1 MQESCQNDFFQN
13 MEFHI
18 HRAIREKCRFS
29 KTLFSSTGNV
39 VIRSINDIYAFT
51 FKYNEVV
58 ESGAFGMPV
67 RAEQYL
73 KAGQLNAMGL
83 IDEIFHYM
91 CRLYRRDVRKDF
103 FSSGYVF
110 VQNELAKE
118 HLPGLD
124 DLLLQ
129 FSTLFPPSEVY
140 NGSMTVEE
148 WFRGAD
154 PLSGVENK
162 YRAFEELILCKLA
175 NENPAFQPF
184 YPLFTDE
191 QLADHPSYN
200 CFWDSL
206 RIWSEQNEAF
216 GPEKL
221 DLISLLKAPV
231 YFAPFSL
238 KGQLEYIKTH
248 WLELLSEFIGRLLTS
263 QDILSEEEKAAWQG
277 GGGGAGGY
285 NQDAYHYEEL
295 AQEYERFTVDSDWM
309 PNVVMIAKSTLV
321 WLDQLSKRYER
332 PITRLDQIPDEE
344 LNFLAD
350 AGFNAL
356 WLIGVWERS
365 PASARIKQICG
376 NQEAAASAYSLMDYE
391 IAGEIGGWEALDN
404 LRRRAG
410 IRGIKLAAD
419 MVPNHTGLD
428 SKWVMERPDLFM
440 QTRES
445 PFPGYNFDG
454 ENLSHDG
461 RVGIYLENHYYSKT
475 DCAVVF
481 KRVDHYTGDV
491 RYIYH
496 GNDGTGLPWNDTAQ
510 IDFLNPEARE
520 KVIQKILHVARN
532 FPIIRFDAAM
542 VLAKK
547 HIRRLWYPEPGQ
559 GGDIASRS
567 RFALSVD
574 EFQKRLP
581 EEFWREVVDRC
592 AAEAPDTLLLAEAF
606 WMMEGYFVRTL
617 GMHRVYNSAFM
628 NMLKREDNAK
638 YRLTIKNT
646 LEFDPQILKR
656 YVNFMNNPD
665 EETAVAQFGRDDK
678 YFGVCTMLVAMP
690 GLPMFGHGQIEGFEE
705 KYGMEY
711 RRAYYNEQVNTGLVE
726 RHRREIFPLMRQRYV
741 FSDVEH
747 FLLYD
752 FWSNGQVNENVFAWS
767 NCHGNERSL
776 ILYNNKYEQ
785 AMGWIKL
792 SAAYAVKNTD
802 GEKFLVQ
809 RTLAQGLQLT
819 VADDRF
825 VIFQEQHSKLWFIR
839 KTAEIAEQGMFAVLN
854 GFETQVYLKFYE
866 VTDTADGQY
875 RLLCEKLNGSG
886 IADITMGINEIRFKP
901 LYDALAAAVS
911 KETLQACVQLV
922 KSCTHTADRQEC
934 ESKIQSFIKKTEP
947 LAAAFFTALDETFC
961 SNRDTYFMSGIHSAQ
976 KPAERMA
983 ESAGVD
989 KQGKRTK
996 VSARKTPLKRLLNF
1010 YRTRMYRL
1018 LFCASGTFV
1027 RETPLTAMTPAVTVF
1042 LHKLCGT
1049 STELAVSF
1057 GAILLMAVE
1066 DLAAYYGIEDNTGRL
1081 FSFLHLDEKLTSL
1094 IRSEGFETDLI
1105 QNKVNTIKYLY
1116 YIHNARGTKTI
1127 RRMGI
1132 VNRLTQD
1139 STVIARLGIH
1149 EWDGIKWFNR
1159 EAAELLSDDMA
1170 EMLFISAAR
1179 PVKAGKYLA
1188 ATVTSAEKYCRFNAE
1203 FCAAIHRSGYQVDRY
1218 LKLFAGTL
1226 K

>member
-1 MQESCQNDFFQN
+1 MPKGHADSFLQY

-18 HRAIREKCRFS
+18 HRTIREKCRFS

-39 VIRSINDIYAFT
+39 VIRNINDIYAFT
-51 FKYNEVV
+51 FRYNEVV
-58 ESGAFGMPV
+58 ESGLFGMPV
-67 RAEQYL
+67 RPEQYL
-73 KAGQLNAMGL
+73 KAGQLNAMGI

-91 CRLYRRDVRKDF
+91 CRLYRRDVQADF
-103 FSSGYVF
+103 FVDGYAF
-110 VQNELAKE
+110 VQDALEKE
-118 HLPGLD
+118 QLPDLD
-124 DLLLQ
+124 DLLLH
-129 FSTLFPPSEVY
+129 FSTAFPPAEVY
-140 NGSMTVEE
+140 SGSMTVEQ
-148 WFRGAD
+148 WLQSTD
-154 PLSGVENK
+154 PVSGIKNK

-175 NENPAFQPF
+175 NENPAFYPF
-184 YPLFTDE
+184 LPLFTDA
-191 QLADHPSYN
+191 QLVEHPSYS
-200 CFWDSL
+200 CFWDS
-206 RIWSEQNEAF
+206 IHEWSEQNEVF
-216 GPEKL
+216 GNEKL

-231 YFAPFSL
+231 HYAPFSL

-248 WLELLSEFIGRLLTS
+248 WLRLLSEFIGRLLTS

-277 GGGGAGGY
+277 GGVGGNAGH
-285 NQDAYHYEEL
+285 NLDAYHFEEL
-295 AQEYERFTVDSDWM
+295 TQEYERFTADKNWM

-321 WLDQLSKRYER
+321 WLDQLSKKYQS

-344 LNFLAD
+344 LDFLAE

-376 NQEAAASAYSLMDYE
+376 NQDAAASAYSLMDYE

-410 IRGIKLAAD
+410 MRGVKLAAD

-428 SKWVMERPDLFM
+428 AKWVIERPDLFV
-440 QTRES
+440 QSRES

-454 ENLSHDG
+454 ENLSRDS

-481 KRVDHYTGDV
+481 KRVDHATGDV

-510 IDFLNPEARE
+510 IDFLNAEARE
-520 KVIQKILHVARN
+520 AVMQKILHVARN

-567 RFALSVD
+567 RYSLSTD
-574 EFQKRLP
+574 EFQMRLP

-592 AAEAPDTLLLAEAF
+592 AVEAPDTLLLAEAF

-628 NMLKREDNAK
+628 NMLKREENAK

-711 RRAYYNEQVNTGLVE
+711 RRAYYDEHVNTGLVD
-726 RHRREIFPLMRQRYV
+726 RHRREIFPLIRQRRL
-741 FSDVEH
+741 FSEVEH

-752 FWSNGQVNENVFAWS
+752 FWTNGQVNENVFAWS
-767 NCHGNERSL
+767 NIHDTSRSL

-785 AMGWIKL
+785 AAGWIKT
-792 SAAYAVKNTD
+792 SAFYAVKDGN
-802 GEKFLVQ
+802 GEKQLVQ
-809 RTLAQGLQLT
+809 RTLAEGLQLT
-819 VADDRF
+819 QEPGRF
-825 VIFQEQHSKLWFIR
+825 IIFQEQRSKLWFIR
-839 KTAEIAEQGMFAVLN
+839 KNTDIAEHGLFAALN
-854 GFETQVYLKFYE
+854 GFETQVFWNMYE
-866 VTDTADGQY
+866 VTDTPDGLY
-875 RLLCEKLNGSG
+875 NLLCEQLNGGG

-901 LYDALAAAVS
+901 LYQALAACIEKGALKDS
-911 KETLQACVQLV
+911 LRLIKEC
-922 KSCTHTADRQEC
+922 KNTADTKKVEL
-934 ESKIQSFIKKTEP
+934 KLKAFIKKTEP
-947 LAAAFFTALDETFC
+947 LVAAFFTALDE
-961 SNRDTYFMSGIHSAQ
+961 S
-976 KPAERMA
+976 
-983 ESAGVD
+983 
-989 KQGKRTK
+989 
-996 VSARKTPLKRLLNF
+996 
-1010 YRTRMYRL
+1010 YRTIAAASFEGAQSEQIPSPVKKLLALYRARMYRL
-1018 LFCASGTFV
+1018 LFCASGLLWKGA
-1027 RETPLTAMTPAVTVF
+1027 ETADGMSAISRFIDKICAKDDQVLLSA
-1042 LHKLCGT
+1042 
-1049 STELAVSF
+1049 
-1057 GAILLMAVE
+1057 GAILLFAVE
-1066 DLAAYYGIEDNTGRL
+1066 DIAAYYKVEASAGRL
-1081 FSFLHLDEKLTSL
+1081 FTLWRFDEKLTEI
-1094 IRSEGFETDLI
+1094 IRSMGYDVPAV
-1105 QNKVNTIKYLY
+1105 QNKADAVKYLFY
-1116 YIHNARGTKTI
+1116 VRNARGTKKV
-1127 RRMGI
+1127 RRTGI
-1132 VNRLTQD
+1132 VHRLTRD
-1139 STVIARLGIH
+1139 AGVIARIGIH
-1149 EWDGIKWFNR
+1149 EWEGIQWFNK
-1159 EAAELLSDDMA
+1159 EAAELLADDMA
-1170 EMLFISAAR
+1170 ELLFIAAAR
-1179 PVKAGKYLA
+1179 PVKRAEYIKRTIA
-1188 ATVTSAEKYCRFNAE
+1188 AAEKYRRFDAE
-1203 FCAAIHRSGYQVDRY
+1203 FSAAIHRSGYQVDRY
-1218 LKLFAGTL
+1218 LKIFAGTL

>member
-1 MQESCQNDFFQN
+1 MQKVYTDSFFQA

-18 HRAIREKCRFS
+18 HRDIREKCRFS

-39 VIRSINDIYAFT
+39 IIRNINDVYAFT
-51 FKYNEVV
+51 FQYNEVV

-67 RAEQYL
+67 HPEQYL

-91 CRLYRRDVRKDF
+91 CRLYRRDVRADF
-103 FSSGYVF
+103 FSSGYDF
-110 VQNELAKE
+110 VQAELAKE
-118 HLPGLD
+118 QLPDLD
-124 DLLLQ
+124 NLLLE
-129 FSTLFPPSEVY
+129 FCTEFPPAEVY
-140 NGSMTVEE
+140 GGTMTVED
-148 WFRGAD
+148 WFCNTD
-154 PLSGVENK
+154 PVSGVENK

-191 QLADHPSYN
+191 QLAANPSYN

-206 RIWSEQNEAF
+206 CEWASQNEVF
-216 GPEKL
+216 GPEKI

-231 YFAPFSL
+231 SYAPFSL
-238 KGQLEYIKTH
+238 KGQLEYIKMH
-248 WLELLSEFIGRLLTS
+248 WLDLLSEFIGRLLTS

-277 GGGGAGGY
+277 GGGAGGH
-285 NQDAYHYEEL
+285 DAYHFEDL
-295 AQEYERFTVDSDWM
+295 TQEYERFSADREWM

-321 WLDQLSKRYER
+321 WLDQLSKKYQRS
-332 PITRLDQIPDEE
+332 ITRLDQIPDEE
-344 LNFLAD
+344 LVFLAE

-376 NQEAAASAYSLMDYE
+376 NLEAAASAYSLTDYE
-391 IAGEIGGWEALDN
+391 IAGDIGGWEALEN

-410 IRGIKLAAD
+410 ACGIRLAAD
-419 MVPNHTGLD
+419 MVPNHTGID
-428 SKWVMERPDLFM
+428 SKWVIERPDLFI

-454 ENLSHDG
+454 ENLSHDS

-481 KRVDHYTGDV
+481 KRVDHYTGDT

-520 KVIQKILHVARN
+520 EVIRKILHVARN

-547 HIRRLWYPEPGQ
+547 HIRRLWYPEPGR

-567 RFALSVD
+567 RFALSTE

-592 AAEAPDTLLLAEAF
+592 AVEAPDTLLLAEAF

-628 NMLKREDNAK
+628 NMLKKEDNAK
-638 YRLTIKNT
+638 YRMTIKNT

-711 RRAYYNEQVNTGLVE
+711 RRAYYDEQVNIGLVE
-726 RHRREIFPLMRQRYV
+726 RHRREIFPLMKQRRL
-741 FSDVEH
+741 FSGVEN

-752 FWSNGQVNENVFAWS
+752 FWTDGQVNENVFAWS
-767 NCHGNERSL
+767 NVHGDSRSL
-776 ILYNNKYEQ
+776 ILYNNKYER
-785 AMGWIKL
+785 AIGWINM
-792 SAAYAVKNTD
+792 SAAYAVKGAD
-802 GEKFLVQ
+802 DEKRLVQ

-819 VADDRF
+819 VTSNRF

-839 KTAEIAEQGMFAVLN
+839 KSTEIAERGLFAALN
-854 GFETQVYLKFYE
+854 GFETQVFLNIHE
-866 VTDTADGQY
+866 VTDTPDELY
-875 RLLCEKLNGSG
+875 RKLYEKLNGSG
-886 IADITMGINEIRFKP
+886 VADVAMGINEIKFKK
-901 LYDALAAAVS
+901 LYDSLAVCVS
-911 KETLQACVQLV
+911 KEILQDCIQLV
-922 KSCTHTADRQEC
+922 KDCKHTENRHET
-934 ESKIQSFIKKTEP
+934 ELKIQSFINKLEP
-947 LAAAFFTALDETFC
+947 LAVVFLTALDETYR
-961 SNRDTYFMSGIHSAQ
+961 SNQVEHFLEEKVPSVKTS
-976 KPAERMA
+976 
-983 ESAGVD
+983 V
-989 KQGKRTK
+989 KQLLTLYK
-996 VSARKTPLKRLLNF
+996 ARI
-1010 YRTRMYRL
+1010 YRL
-1018 LFCASGTFV
+1018 LFCASGLLV
-1027 RETPLTAMTPAVTVF
+1027 QEMPLTEMTSAVTVF
-1042 LHKLCGT
+1042 IHKMCGT
-1049 STELAVSF
+1049 YSQLAVSF
-1057 GAILLMAVE
+1057 GSLFLMAVE
-1066 DLAAYYGIEDNTGRL
+1066 DIAVYYKMEENISRL
-1081 FSFLHLDEKLTSL
+1081 FAFLHLDEKLTAL
-1094 IRSEGFETDLI
+1094 IRSTGFDIDPIE
-1105 QNKVNTIKYLY
+1105 NKADTVKYLY
-1116 YIHNARGTKTI
+1116 YVHNARGKKSI
-1127 RRMGI
+1127 RRTGI
-1132 VNRLTQD
+1132 VHRMAQD
-1139 STVIARLGIH
+1139 PNIIIRIGIH

-1159 EAAELLSDDMA
+1159 EAAELLADDMA
-1170 EMLFISAAR
+1170 AMLFLSAAR
-1179 PVKAGKYLA
+1179 PVKQAECVKK
-1188 ATVTSAEKYCRFNAE
+1188 TSASVEKYCRIDEE
-1203 FCAAIHRSGYQVDRY
+1203 FSAAIHKSGYQVDRY
-1218 LKLFAGTL
+1218 LKIFAGTL